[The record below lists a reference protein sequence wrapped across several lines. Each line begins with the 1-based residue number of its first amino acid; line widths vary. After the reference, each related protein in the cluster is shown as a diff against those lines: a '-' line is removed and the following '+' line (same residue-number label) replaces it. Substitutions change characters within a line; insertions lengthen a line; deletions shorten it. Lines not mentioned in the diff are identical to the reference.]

1 MNCLFLL
8 SLFGLPLF
16 NILTLYSVKLPLFLT
31 QMSYRYHNLLMIWDI
46 YGTSMGHQYHHVD
59 NVVSQSPV

>member
-46 YGTSMGHQYHHVD
+46 YGISMGHLWDIYGTS
-59 NVVSQSPV
+59 VSSCR